1 VGNQVAVQMTAD
13 FVGAATVAVA
23 VVVGNQLA

>member
-1 VGNQVAVQMTAD
+1 VGDQVAVQMTAD